1 MGELAAL
8 GSSFVWACASILFA
22 KLGRSL
28 SGLSMNLLKCAISLL
43 FFIPTLLLLEGTFWP
58 QGVTGT
64 GLSLL
69 AISGIVGLSVG
80 DTAYFGSLI
89 RLGPRKALLLT
100 TLVPPVTAT
109 LGWAFLGEP
118 LTAPMI
124 AGMALTLAGV
134 TWVVQERTPS
144 DDPEDEGASKLDLI
158 GIGLG
163 VIAALGQATGS
174 YLTKAAPIDTAA
186 MGMGGAGEALAVSI
200 VRLVFGV
207 AGLAI
212 VVAAMGRTRELARP
226 FRSRRETT
234 YLLAAT
240 FLGTYLGIW
249 LMNYG
254 FLNAYIGVAAT
265 LNSTSPIFVLPLA
278 AIFLD
283 DKLTSRSVVGALI
296 AVSGIA
302 VLKFLG

>member
-8 GSSFVWACASILFA
+8 GSALVWAGASILFA
-22 KLGRSL
+22 KLGEKV
-28 SGLSMNLLKCAISLL
+28 SGLSMNLLKCAISLA
-43 FFIPTLLLLEGTFWP
+43 FFLPALLLLEGVLWP
-58 QGVTGT
+58 AGVTGA

-69 AISGIVGLSVG
+69 AISGVIGLSIG

-109 LGWAFLGEP
+109 LGWAFLDEP
-118 LTAPMI
+118 MTLGML
-124 AGMALTLAGV
+124 AGMGLTLAGV
-134 TWVVQERTPS
+134 TWVVQERAGSS
-144 DDPEDEGASKLDLI
+144 DGAGAPQKLDWI
-158 GIGLG
+158 GLGLG
-163 VIAALGQATGS
+163 VIAAVSQATGS
-174 YLTKAAPIDTAA
+174 YLTKAAPIDTEA
-186 MGMGGAGEALAVSI
+186 MAMGGAAEALAVSI
-200 VRLVFGV
+200 VRLTFGV

-212 VVAAMGRTRELARP
+212 VIAAMGRSRELLVP
-226 FRSRRETT
+226 FASRRDTV
-234 YLLAAT
+234 YLMTAT
-240 FLGTYLGIW
+240 FLGTFLGIW

-278 AIFLD
+278 VIFLD
-283 DKLTSRSVVGALI
+283 DKLTARSVVGALI
-296 AVSGIA
+296 AVGGIA